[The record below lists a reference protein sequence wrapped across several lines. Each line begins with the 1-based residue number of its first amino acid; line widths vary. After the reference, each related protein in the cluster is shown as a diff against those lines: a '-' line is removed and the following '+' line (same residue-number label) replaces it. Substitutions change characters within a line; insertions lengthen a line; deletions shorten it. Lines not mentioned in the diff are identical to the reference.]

1 MATRNGRPA
10 ARRRDPGAC
19 RREPPALAGLCELRF
34 GSLTRVNSF
43 PADAV
48 DSDPD
53 KNVSND
59 NPSTTNSP
67 NTDDNLHALERQLA
81 GRRRPDPDQ
90 LDGLQQALEGV
101 SLRQAIE
108 LIERQ
113 PAKRGAVLLRLLP
126 PQRAAA
132 AFDALDPGHQADIIA
147 ALSDDSVTQLF
158 AALGAEDRVQL
169 LDNLPAEI
177 ADKVMQGLDEEERES
192 TNALLGY
199 EKGSVGR
206 HMSPEIVV
214 VTPGDT
220 VGRVVDTLRAHAE
233 SLETI
238 YTIPVVDADRILVGL
253 AQFKDL
259 FAASPQA
266 SVGEVMAEP
275 VWARAT
281 DDAESTA
288 RWFLGTSH
296 IAIPVVDEDHRL
308 VGIFTHDEAQDVV
321 EDADSEDH
329 ARQGGSEALRKPYLS
344 TPVMELFRSRVVWL
358 LVLAVSAILTVQVLG
373 VFEATLAEVTVLSLF
388 IPLLTGTGGNTGN
401 QAATT
406 VTRALALNDVR
417 KRDLINVMWRE
428 CRVGLTLGA
437 VLGALGLALAWMVFG
452 QDIGIIIGATLLC
465 ICTMSA
471 TVGGLMPILAKTLGA
486 DPAVFSNP
494 FISTFCDATGL
505 IIYFLIAKTVLGI

>member
-1 MATRNGRPA
+1 MVA
-10 ARRRDPGAC
+10 DQ
-19 RREPPALAGLCELRF
+19 LCF
-34 GSLTRVNSF
+34 GSLTRVSFF
-43 PADAV
+43 PADSA
-48 DSDPD
+48 DNGRD
-53 KNVSND
+53 KNAPND
-59 NPSTTNSP
+59 NAAADNANHITITSTADATE
-67 NTDDNLHALERQLA
+67 TLYALERQFG
-81 GRRRPDPDQ
+81 GRRTLDSHELAQ
-90 LDGLQQALEGV
+90 LQEALAGV
-101 SLRQAIE
+101 SLRQIIA

-113 PAKRGAVLLRLLP
+113 PTKRGAVLLRLLP

-132 AFDALDPGHQADIIA
+132 AFDALDAGHQADIIE
-147 ALSDDSVTQLF
+147 ALSDDSVTRLF

-177 ADKVMQGLDEEERES
+177 ADRVMQGLDEEERRITS
-192 TNALLGY
+192 ALLGY

-214 VTPGDT
+214 VMPSDG
-220 VGRVVDTLRAHAE
+220 VGWVVEKLRACAD

-238 YTIPVVDADRILVGL
+238 YTIPVVDADRILVGV

-259 FAASPQA
+259 FVADPQV
-266 SVGEVMAEP
+266 SVGEVMSEP
-275 VWARAT
+275 VWAQAS

-288 RWFLGTSH
+288 RWFLSTSYA
-296 IAIPVVDEDHRL
+296 AIPVVDGDHRL

-329 ARQGGSEALRKPYLS
+329 ARQGASEALRKPYLS

-373 VFEATLAEVTVLSLF
+373 VFEDTLAEVTVLSLF

-428 CRVGLTLGA
+428 FRVGLTLGA
-437 VLGALGLALAWMVFG
+437 VLGTLGLALAWMVFG
-452 QDIGIIIGATLLC
+452 QNIGIIIGTTLLC